1 MNDYGDFVGGNV
13 VTKLFAGVVNWFITC
28 AKTMAN
34 RKGHLMSDIGTSASL
49 PSSFLSTIAE
59 LASIPCFRKE
69 DFLMKLRDA
78 FKNGI
83 GTGKNQID
91 FGAFNKLFEGAQS
104 KLDVTTEKA
113 VIHEL
118 KCQAMPVVINEVILV
133 NRICTGNHET
143 IWI

>member
-78 FKNGI
+78 FRMALV
-83 GTGKNQID
+83 Q
-91 FGAFNKLFEGAQS
+91 
-104 KLDVTTEKA
+104 EKIRLTL
-113 VIHEL
+113 VLSINSL
-118 KCQAMPVVINEVILV
+118 KGLKAN
-133 NRICTGNHET
+133 
-143 IWI
+143 